1 MNAARGVNIVRHPL
15 IASKLTD
22 LRDENTTSREFRLTL
37 EELTTLMVYEI
48 TRNYPTKEVQITT
61 PLEETTST
69 VLDTNIALV
78 PILRAGVG
86 MLEGVLNLI
95 PSAKVGHV
103 GFYRDEDSLEPMEY
117 YSKLPQPIENFQTV
131 VVDPMLATGG
141 TATAALDLIKS
152 RGGKHLQFLCLV
164 AAPEGVETF
173 SEQHPNVPIYT
184 AAVDDHLDE
193 NGFIHPGLGDA
204 GDRLFGT

>member
-1 MNAARGVNIVRHPL
+1 MEGQNLNIVRHPL
-15 IASKLTD
+15 IQNKLTY
-22 LRDENTTSREFRLTL
+22 LRDKNTDNQDFRLIL

-48 TRNYPTKEVQITT
+48 TRNYPLEETKVET
-61 PLEETTST
+61 PLEKTTSET
-69 VLDTNIALV
+69 LATNVALV

-95 PSAKVGHV
+95 PKARVGHI
-103 GFYRDEDSLEPMEY
+103 GLYRDHQTLEPVEY
-117 YSKLPQPIENFQTV
+117 YKKLPQPLSEFQII

-141 TATAALDLIKS
+141 TAKAGVELVKEE
-152 RGGKHLQFLCLV
+152 GGENVQFLCLV
-164 AAPEGVETF
+164 AAPEGVENF
-173 SEQHPNVPIYT
+173 SKKHPNVPIYT

-193 NGFIHPGLGDA
+193 EGYIHPGLGDA

>member
-1 MNAARGVNIVRHPL
+1 MEGQNLNIVRHPL
-15 IASKLTD
+15 IQNKLTY
-22 LRDENTTSREFRLTL
+22 LRDRNTDNQDFRLIL

-48 TRNYPTKEVQITT
+48 TRNYPLEETKVET
-61 PLEETTST
+61 PLEKTTSET
-69 VLDTNIALV
+69 LATNVALV

-95 PSAKVGHV
+95 PKARVGHI
-103 GFYRDEDSLEPMEY
+103 GLYRDHQTLEPVEY
-117 YSKLPQPIENFQTV
+117 YKKLPQPLSEFQII

-141 TATAALDLIKS
+141 TAKAGVELVKEE
-152 RGGKHLQFLCLV
+152 GGENVQFLCLV
-164 AAPEGVETF
+164 AAPEGVENF
-173 SEQHPNVPIYT
+173 SKKHPNVPIYT

-193 NGFIHPGLGDA
+193 EGYIHPGLGDA